1 MQLPNHLP
9 HPPRWIVAHT
19 LVPACTTVLLWVSS
33 PYQVTL
39 AKAVAAFL
47 LACHLRAFGPRKFM
61 KVQSV
66 TPLFS
71 ATGPWLSTLDA
82 VDFLLPL
89 EGWRRAPV
97 HLYLGYVLERL
108 RLAAVLG

>member
-82 VDFLLPL
+82 VDFLRSEEHTSELQSRFDLVCRLLL
-89 EGWRRAPV
+89 EKKKK
-97 HLYLGYVLERL
+97 
-108 RLAAVLG
+108 